1 MQDDLRYAQEAASEP
16 DPRPYYKEKV
26 LQQEEGHM
34 KRVEILSQR
43 IVFDDVFKIE
53 EATLR
58 FERFNGQMSEPAR
71 RLVFERGDAAAAL
84 LLNRDTQKVILV
96 EQFRYPTYKKG
107 PGWLLEVVAG
117 MVDQGEQPEE
127 TIRREVREE
136 VGYQVSDLQP
146 IATFYVSPGGS
157 SERVALYYAEVGEA
171 DRVAAGG
178 GSAAEHEDIEQVE
191 LSLPE
196 LWTALREGNIVDAK
210 TLIAVQWLQC
220 RLAEQQNVK
229 GT

>member
-1 MQDDLRYAQEAASEP
+1 
-16 DPRPYYKEKV
+16 
-26 LQQEEGHM
+26 M
-34 KRVEILSQR
+34 KHVEILNQR
-43 IVFDDVFKIE
+43 VVFDDVFKIE
-53 EATLR
+53 EAMLR
-58 FERFNGQMSEPAR
+58 FERFNGQMSEPVR

-84 LLNRDTQKVILV
+84 LLNRDTQKVILI

-117 MVDQGEQPEE
+117 IVDQGEQPEE

-136 VGYQVSDLQP
+136 VGYQVSDLQA

-157 SERVALYYAEVGEA
+157 SERVALYYEEIGEA

-210 TLIAVQWLQC
+210 TLIAVQWLQW

>member
-1 MQDDLRYAQEAASEP
+1 M
-16 DPRPYYKEKV
+16 
-26 LQQEEGHM
+26 
-34 KRVEILSQR
+34 
-43 IVFDDVFKIE
+43 
-53 EATLR
+53 
-58 FERFNGQMSEPAR
+58 
-71 RLVFERGDAAAAL
+71 
-84 LLNRDTQKVILV
+84 NRDTQKVILI

-136 VGYQVSDLQP
+136 VGYQVGDLQP

-157 SERVALYYAEVGEA
+157 SERIALYYAEVGEA

-196 LWTALREGNIVDAK
+196 LWTALDEGKIVDAK
-210 TLIAVQWLQC
+210 TLIAAQWLQC
-220 RLAEQQNVK
+220 RLAGEQNVK
-229 GT
+229 SRGR

>member
-1 MQDDLRYAQEAASEP
+1 MQDDLQYAQEAASEP
-16 DPRPYYKEKV
+16 GLRSYYKEKV

-34 KRVEILSQR
+34 KRVEILNQR

-58 FERFNGQMSEPAR
+58 FERFNGQMSEPVR

-84 LLNRDTQKVILV
+84 LLNRDTQKVILI

-107 PGWLLEVVAG
+107 PGWLLE
-117 MVDQGEQPEE
+117 
-127 TIRREVREE
+127 EVREE

-157 SERVALYYAEVGEA
+157 SERIALYYAEVGEA

-196 LWTALREGNIVDAK
+196 LWTALRKGNIVDAK

-220 RLAEQQNVK
+220 RLAGQQNVK

>member
-16 DPRPYYKEKV
+16 GLRPYYKEKMWH
-26 LQQEEGHM
+26 QEEAYM
-34 KRVEILSQR
+34 KRVEILNQR

-58 FERFNGQMSEPAR
+58 FERFNGQMSEPFR

-84 LLNRDTQKVILV
+84 LLNRDTQKVILI

-157 SERVALYYAEVGEA
+157 SERVALYSAEVGEA

-178 GSAAEHEDIEQVE
+178 GSAAEHEDIEQVD

-196 LWTALREGNIVDAK
+196 LWTALHEGNIVDAK

-220 RLAEQQNVK
+220 RLAGQQNVK